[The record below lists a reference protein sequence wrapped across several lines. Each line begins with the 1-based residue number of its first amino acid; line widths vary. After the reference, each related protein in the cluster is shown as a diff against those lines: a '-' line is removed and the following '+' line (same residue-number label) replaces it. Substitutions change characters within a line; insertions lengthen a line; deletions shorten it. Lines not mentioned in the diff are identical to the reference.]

1 MNNTSSLCC
10 VSQKKTSGR
19 HEKKILT
26 DLCSRN
32 SSYTHFKMNFRS
44 GLVFN
49 GLVILEPSP
58 TTNTQLYP
66 IFEETRPAIRL
77 NPTRLPNQHP
87 V

>member
-1 MNNTSSLCC
+1 
-10 VSQKKTSGR
+10 VSQKKTSGG

-66 IFEETRPAIRL
+66 IFEEIRPAIHL
-77 NPTRLPNQHP
+77 NLTRLPNQHP